1 MDYLRVA
8 GELRSAPAG
17 DAVVEP
23 DAECEEEIGLG
34 NRGVRGKL
42 AVKPHEPKRKG
53 IGLVER
59 ADAHQSRGD
68 GNPRLVRER
77 GDVFRRA

>member
-1 MDYLRVA
+1 M
-8 GELRSAPAG
+8 GKLRSAPAC
-17 DAVVEP
+17 DAVVEA
-23 DAECEEEIGLG
+23 DAERDKKIGLG

-42 AVKPHEPKRKG
+42 AVEPNEPERKG

-59 ADAHQSRGD
+59 ADAHQGSGD